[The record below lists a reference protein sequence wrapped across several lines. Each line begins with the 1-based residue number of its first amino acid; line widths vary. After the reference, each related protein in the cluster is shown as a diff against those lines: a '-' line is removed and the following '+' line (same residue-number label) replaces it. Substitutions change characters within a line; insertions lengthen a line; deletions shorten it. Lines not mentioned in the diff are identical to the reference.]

1 MLSKRTSRTLAI
13 AASALSVSAQVP
25 AQELSPKEPVTLINA
40 FEVPADQVETTIE
53 GWRSAR
59 AFLET
64 QPGYIET
71 QLHRSIMPK
80 ARFQLVNVARWE
92 SADDYAA
99 AIQKYRESGAGG
111 ALKGTVFHAALYV
124 PIEQEDG
131 S

>member
-13 AASALSVSAQVP
+13 AASALSVSAHAP

-99 AIQKYRESGAGG
+99 AIQKYLDSGAAG

-124 PIEQEDG
+124 PIEQEGG